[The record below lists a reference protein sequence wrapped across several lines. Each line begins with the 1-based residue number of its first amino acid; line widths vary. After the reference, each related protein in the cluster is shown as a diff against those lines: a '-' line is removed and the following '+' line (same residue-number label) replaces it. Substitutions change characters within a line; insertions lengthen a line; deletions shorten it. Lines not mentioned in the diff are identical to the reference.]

1 MKNSERNVVILGAG
15 PAGLTAAYQLAKD
28 GVRSVVLEKDSIVG
42 GISRTVNYKGYHF
55 DIGGH
60 RFFTKVPAV
69 EKLWRE
75 MLPAQDFLYCR
86 RLSRIY
92 YNRKFFFY
100 PLKPANALWGLGLW
114 NSCLI
119 LASYIW
125 ARLFPQTPEDNFE
138 RWVSNRFGGG
148 LQTYPAAPLF
158 NQPRDGFPHHS
169 RSALGIMEGIN

>member
-86 RLSRIY
+86 RTLFSLREV
-92 YNRKFFFY
+92 NEVSFS
-100 PLKPANALWGLGLW
+100 LWEV
-114 NSCLI
+114 N
-119 LASYIW
+119 
-125 ARLFPQTPEDNFE
+125 EVE
-138 RWVSNRFGGG
+138 
-148 LQTYPAAPLF
+148 APL
-158 NQPRDGFPHHS
+158 
-169 RSALGIMEGIN
+169 